1 MDLSRTIE
9 IDASGN
15 ETGFGAPIK
24 HFSSDA
30 SVTLGLFD
38 RVEIGTTLQSFNER
52 GLGGNMWGIFGR
64 AQLLRPQ
71 SQGL

>member
-9 IDASGN
+9 IDVSGN

-24 HFSSDA
+24 YFSSDA

-38 RVEIGTTLQSFNER
+38 RV
-52 GLGGNMWGIFGR
+52 
-64 AQLLRPQ
+64 
-71 SQGL
+71 